1 MVVWSEP
8 AKEDLKK
15 IFDYIADDSKYYA
28 IKVSQ
33 EFVEKSEQL
42 EKLPM
47 MGRIVPEL
55 ENPNIRELILY
66 SYRLIYDISHKRIEI
81 LAIVHGKQDFS
92 RAFDKT
98 NKKEKDSNI

>member
-1 MVVWSEP
+1 MVIWSEP

-15 IFDYIADDSKYYA
+15 IFDFIALDSKYYA

-33 EFVEKSEQL
+33 EFVEKSEHL

-47 MGRIVPEL
+47 IGRIVPEL
-55 ENPNIRELILY
+55 EDTKIRELIIY
-66 SYRLIYDISHKRIEI
+66 SYRLVYEISHKRIEI
-81 LAIVHGKQDFS
+81 LAIIHGKQDFS

-98 NKKEKDSNI
+98 KKR